1 MSAATSMSPAMLETQ
16 GMSRHESQGSTS
28 RRDDRSYAQP
38 SRTQSTRSRPSAAA
52 PSPARANSSSQ
63 TRPTSRRVEEIL
75 PQQDYETSNVAVT
88 KRRSADRP
96 PSHSRTESTRSG
108 HQRTSPRH
116 YQPSDMVS
124 SATTNGGGPA
134 PMVVPLEQ
142 RHPGRQGRSRTV
154 IPAQTGHWLLGKTIG
169 AGSMGKVKLAKR
181 AEGGEEVRYSLR
193 SASYSM
199 AY

>member
-28 RRDDRSYAQP
+28 RRDERSYAQP

-75 PQQDYETSNVAVT
+75 PQQDYETSNVAAT

-96 PSHSRTESTRSG
+96 PSHSHESTRSA
-108 HQRTSPRH
+108 HQRTSSRH
-116 YQPSDMVS
+116 YQPSDMAS

-142 RHPGRQGRSRTV
+142 KNSGRQGRSRTV

-181 AEGGEEVRYSLR
+181 AEGGEEVRYILR

-199 AY
+199 TY